1 MFSNFLPKTSPAFST
16 PCRYP
21 RPRCC
26 RFSTR
31 SHHGVLQPT
40 LSYGPAYIP
49 VSASLEKPTSRHV
62 TPLLSPQGLSGAR
75 PPLLPSRHLAPAD
88 VSALFS
94 SWNTTTLC
102 FALQVFPRP
111 FPHLH
116 SFSWLSPSPSGL
128 QPYAVVLQ
136 KPAPVAL
143 PPAHGYRHACP
154 HRCPHVSTHTKSG
167 VRAPVSSGTGRACHS
182 VQLPLQVPRP
192 RGHCCTQH
200 PTCTQQVP
208 R

>member
-1 MFSNFLPKTSPAFST
+1 MVSSSPSCLMGQLTLQSVQAWRRPSPAMSL
-16 PCRYP
+16 PY
-21 RPRCC
+21 
-26 RFSTR
+26 S
-31 SHHGVLQPT
+31 VL
-40 LSYGPAYIP
+40 
-49 VSASLEKPTSRHV
+49 R
-62 TPLLSPQGLSGAR
+62 GLSRAR

-88 VSALFS
+88 FSALFS
-94 SWNTTTLC
+94 SWNTTLC

-116 SFSWLSPSPSGL
+116 SFSWLSPSPSSGL
-128 QPYAVVLQ
+128 QPYVVVLQ
-136 KPAPVAL
+136 KPAPMAL
-143 PPAHGYRHACP
+143 PPAHGYKHSCP

-167 VRAPVSSGTGRACHS
+167 IRAPVSSGTNRACHS
-182 VQLPLQVPRP
+182 VQLLLQVPRP